1 MADVFNNAFP
11 QTGGG
16 SCPVLGGSGNDFGII
31 KSMRKQYAWL
41 FRVTGMDAYGKQQYG
56 APSLIQVRWDDF
68 VDAKVSQASRIVDAR
83 ATVYV
88 DQRVSVGDI
97 LMREEGT
104 GEVAPAADEDFRI
117 RDYKEY
123 PNLRNTAQLRI
134 AIL

>member
-16 SCPVLGGSGNDFGII
+16 SCPVLGSSGNDFGII
-31 KSMRKQYAWL
+31 KNMRKQYAWY
-41 FRVTGMDAYGKQQYG
+41 FPVTGMDAYGKQQYG
-56 APSLIQVRWDDF
+56 SGSLIEVRWDDF
-68 VDAKVSQASRIVDAR
+68 VDASLTGNTRLVDAR
-83 ATVYV
+83 ATVYC
-88 DQRVSVGDI
+88 DRRVAVGDI

-104 GEVAPAADEDFRI
+104 GETTPIPDEDFRI
-117 RDYKEY
+117 REYKEY